1 MGAPPRGSS
10 IFFCPEVL
18 KNYVQMKPTNSDV
31 VRTNGQICPDGTVI
45 ELMRSTTNQTVLLLW
60 KDERFEMSDRVEYSG
75 MTYAAAPI
83 AASILPALRLPARIG
98 PPETTETLFADLHA
112 FFTGRSGQLDSCVI
126 PLVFA
131 VFASWLSP
139 VLSIVPVLSIF
150 APSGSPKTRILQLL
164 RMVCRRPLCI
174 VGLSRSDIW
183 RLPWSLGPTLLLDEP
198 DPKSAMQAILRAST
212 ERGMHVAAA
221 DGFVDP
227 FGPKIVVSSRP
238 LYDASLESNVLRV
251 SLTPISGNV
260 PSLEKPEEEEIAEK
274 FQARFLGYFLR
285 NFSRVQVPNF
295 DVSELALPIQ
305 AVAQTLG
312 SAVVGSATLQARI
325 LPMLAVQDEEVR
337 AARASS
343 LDAIV
348 LESILFFI
356 HRGDWSK
363 VRTQN
368 LAEKVTEIY
377 QGRGTARTDVS
388 AETVGW
394 AVKRLRIPS
403 GRINKAG
410 NGVELTNE
418 LGRLV
423 HRLALSYGVRAM
435 QSGFRAGCRYC
446 EELEL
451 AAKKRP
457 SDAA

>member
-1 MGAPPRGSS
+1 
-10 IFFCPEVL
+10 
-18 KNYVQMKPTNSDV
+18 MKTTNSDV
-31 VRTNGQICPDGTVI
+31 VRTNGQIFPDGTVI
-45 ELMRSTTNQTVLLLW
+45 EPMRSATNQTVLLLW

-83 AASILPALRLPARIG
+83 ARSILPALRLPARIG

-112 FFTGRSGQLDSCVI
+112 FFTSRSGQLDSSI
-126 PLVFA
+126 TPMVFA

-139 VLSIVPVLSIF
+139 VLPIAPILSIF
-150 APSGSPKTRILQLL
+150 APSGSPKIRILQLL

-174 VGLSRSDIW
+174 VGLTRSDLR
-183 RLPWSLGPTLLLDEP
+183 RLPWLLGPTLLLDEP
-198 DPKSAMQAILRAST
+198 DSKSAMQAILRAST

-238 LYDASLESNVLRV
+238 LYDASLEGNVLRV

-260 PSLEKPEEEEIAEK
+260 PSLEKREEEEIAEK

-394 AVKRLRIPS
+394 AVKRLGIPS

-418 LGRLV
+418 LCRLV

-457 SDAA
+457 SDAARRLALT